1 MSSQFFAFILFDMKK
16 YHWTVQL
23 TLGNLHVLTT
33 FLLIVKLQ
41 CALPLLALINI
52 KYVINVYFFES
63 LSRQKIIFN
72 HCNGEWLD
80 KTMEAVAATTQE
92 GISSQKSAQLCYLYQ
107 WGAHYCGTP
116 GYKLWISV
124 CHYTVV
130 KNLCEIC
137 TCSICLIKLTIGTQ
151 IMCNIATIASSVSP
165 ETPKKK

>member
-1 MSSQFFAFILFDMKK
+1 MSGKFFAFILFDMKK

-23 TLGNLHVLTT
+23 TLCNLSTA

-41 CALPLLALINI
+41 CTLPLLALCLPLLALINM
-52 KYVINVYFFES
+52 KYVINVNFFES

-92 GISSQKSAQLCYLYQ
+92 GISSQESSQLCYLYQ
-107 WGAHYCGTP
+107 WGVHYCGTP

-124 CHYTVV
+124 CHNTLLVV
-130 KNLCEIC
+130 KFMWN
-137 TCSICLIKLTIGTQ
+137 
-151 IMCNIATIASSVSP
+151 M
-165 ETPKKK
+165 

>member
-1 MSSQFFAFILFDMKK
+1 MSGKFFAFILFHMKK

-23 TLGNLHVLTT
+23 TLCNLSIA

-41 CALPLLALINI
+41 CTLPLLALINM
-52 KYVINVYFFES
+52 KYVINVNFFES

-80 KTMEAVAATTQE
+80 KTMEAVAATTQK
-92 GISSQKSAQLCYLYQ
+92 GISSQESSQLCYLYQ

-124 CHYTVV
+124 CHNTLLVV
-130 KNLCEIC
+130 KFMWN
-137 TCSICLIKLTIGTQ
+137 
-151 IMCNIATIASSVSP
+151 M
-165 ETPKKK
+165 